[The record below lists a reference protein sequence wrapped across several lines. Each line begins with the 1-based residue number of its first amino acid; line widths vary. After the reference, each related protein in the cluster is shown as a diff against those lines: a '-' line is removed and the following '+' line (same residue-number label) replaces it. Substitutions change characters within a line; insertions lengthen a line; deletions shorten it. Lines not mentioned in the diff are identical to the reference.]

1 VGFIGKKRSQSDEP
15 GARSKPRHRKRRAVG
30 LIALGGAA
38 FAVARKKH
46 AATVE
51 PPEPVVAPRGLR
63 VAPPTEPVAQTE
75 PTAAE
80 QLPPEADPDADV
92 MPVEA
97 PPEPPTEPAAE
108 APEPPTEPAAEV
120 PEPPAEPASVAPP
133 PPPAK
138 RPAKKAAPRSP
149 AANSRPPRK
158 APAKK
163 AAPKPP
169 PRLDEN

>member
-1 VGFIGKKRSQSDEP
+1 VGFIGRKRSQSDEP

-38 FAVARKKH
+38 FAVARKKR
-46 AATVE
+46 AAAVE

-63 VAPPTEPVAQTE
+63 VAPPTEPAADSE

-80 QLPPEADPDADV
+80 QLPPEADPDANV
-92 MPVEA
+92 TPVEA
-97 PPEPPTEPAAE
+97 PPEPPAEPAAE
-108 APEPPTEPAAEV
+108 AP
-120 PEPPAEPASVAPP
+120 APP
-133 PPPAK
+133 PPPPPPPPPEPAK

-169 PRLDEN
+169 RPDEN

>member
-38 FAVARKKH
+38 FAVARKKR
-46 AATVE
+46 AAAVE

-63 VAPPTEPVAQTE
+63 VAPPTEPAPETE

-80 QLPPEADPDADV
+80 QLPPEADPDANV
-92 MPVEA
+92 TPVEA
-97 PPEPPTEPAAE
+97 PPEPPEP
-108 APEPPTEPAAEV
+108 PEPPAEPAAEV
-120 PEPPAEPASVAPP
+120 PEPPAEPAPAPPP

-169 PRLDEN
+169 PRPDEN

>member
-1 VGFIGKKRSQSDEP
+1 VGFIGRKRSHSDEP

-38 FAVARKKH
+38 FAVARKKR
-46 AATVE
+46 AAAVE

-63 VAPPTEPVAQTE
+63 VAPPTEPAADTE

-80 QLPPEADPDADV
+80 QLPPEADPDANV
-92 MPVEA
+92 TPVEA
-97 PPEPPTEPAAE
+97 PPEPPAEPAEPAAE
-108 APEPPTEPAAEV
+108 APAPP
-120 PEPPAEPASVAPP
+120 PPPP

-169 PRLDEN
+169 PRPDEN

>member
-1 VGFIGKKRSQSDEP
+1 MGFIGRKRSQSDEP
-15 GARSKPRHRKRRAVG
+15 GALSKPRHRKRRAVG

-38 FAVARKKH
+38 FAVARKKR
-46 AATVE
+46 AAAVE

-63 VAPPTEPVAQTE
+63 VAPPTEPAADTE

-80 QLPPEADPDADV
+80 QLPPEADPDANV
-92 MPVEA
+92 TPVEA
-97 PPEPPTEPAAE
+97 PPEPPAEPAEPAAE
-108 APEPPTEPAAEV
+108 APAPP
-120 PEPPAEPASVAPP
+120 PPPP

-169 PRLDEN
+169 PRPDEN